1 MNPNNMT
8 TKGDHMRK
16 RSILIPSIAVLI
28 GASLFIVHSM
38 RAAQPTAANASPN
51 ASTNAGSKTGEA
63 QDIIDLSSPL
73 REVLYETTVLPIS
86 QITDQLEQTV
96 YTLEYP
102 IPHFYQATL
111 IWRLT
116 LDQAPPLESS
126 NASSPAIGEQQSNG
140 ALDQLRI
147 AIESGELTS
156 LELRFEDTFEGTPAF
171 IGFQLPSPIPPAP
184 LDRLGAETVLL
195 DPVQFLG
202 PGSIVSAIALVSAP
216 TLGLRD
222 IPLFVDGYISSP
234 AAIFTSQTSQI
245 GRQQLTPQPTQ
256 PTLQPTQPTLQ
267 PIITSCYINAGAC
280 MVLPPGQACQ
290 ALKTVYQY
298 YIECNGN
305 FTPVPSRPLSIQAG
319 CKLYFLPS
327 SYYVIGSCNFTRAL
341 LKFNRKCLCM

>member
-1 MNPNNMT
+1 
-8 TKGDHMRK
+8 MRK
-16 RSILIPSIAVLI
+16 RSILIASIAVLI

-38 RAAQPTAANASPN
+38 QAAQPTAANASPN

-73 REVLYETTVLPIS
+73 REILYETTVLPIS
-86 QITDQLEQTV
+86 QTTDQLEQTV

-126 NASSPAIGEQQSNG
+126 NASSPAIGEPQSNG

-171 IGFQLPSPIPPAP
+171 IGYQLPSPIPPAP

-234 AAIFTSQTSQI
+234 TAIFTSQTSQI
-245 GRQQLTPQPTQ
+245 GQQQPTPQPT
-256 PTLQPTQPTLQ
+256 PQ

-290 ALKTVYQY
+290 VLKTVYQY

-327 SYYVIGSCNFTRAL
+327 SYYVNGSCNFTRAL

>member
-1 MNPNNMT
+1 
-8 TKGDHMRK
+8 MRK
-16 RSILIPSIAVLI
+16 RSILIASIAVLI
-28 GASLFIVHSM
+28 GASLFTVHSM

-51 ASTNAGSKTGEA
+51 ASTNEGSKTGEA

-73 REVLYETTVLPIS
+73 REILYETTVLPIS
-86 QITDQLEQTV
+86 QTTDEFGQTV

-102 IPHFYQATL
+102 IPHFYEATL

-116 LDQAPPLESS
+116 LDQAPPRESS
-126 NASSPAIGEQQSNG
+126 NASSLAIGEPQSNG

-147 AIESGELTS
+147 AIESGQLTS

-171 IGFQLPSPIPPAP
+171 IGYQAPSPIPPAL

-195 DPVQFLG
+195 DPAQFMA
-202 PGSIVSAIALVSAP
+202 PGSVVSAIALVSAP
-216 TLGLRD
+216 TLGLLD

-234 AAIFTSQTSQI
+234 TAIPASQTSQI
-245 GRQQLTPQPTQ
+245 GQQQPTPQPTPQPTQ
-256 PTLQPTQPTLQ
+256 RMPQPTPQPTPQ
-267 PIITSCYINAGAC
+267 PIITSCYNNAGAC

-290 ALKTVYQY
+290 VLKTVYQY

-319 CKLYFLPS
+319 CRVYFLPN
-327 SYYVIGSCNFTRAL
+327 SYYVIGSCNFTGEF
-341 LKFNRKCLCM
+341 LKFRRKCLCM